1 MKLGFVLPVEGTI
14 ATRSAV
20 LDAARAAEGS
30 GADSIWTTDRIL
42 QPGAPPGGYPYS
54 EDRGAIAFRTGRAW
68 LEPVATMGL
77 VAGVTERVRIG
88 TNVLVVPYRHP
99 VVLAQELATLD
110 ALSDGRILLGAGIG
124 WMAEEFA
131 ALGVPRGERGART
144 DEAIRLMREL
154 WRSPDPVRF
163 AGRFWTVDNMGLPA
177 QPARSGGPPV
187 LVGGNSDAA
196 LVRVVELGDGWLGA
210 DLDPVETA
218 RRIARIRDGM
228 RAAGRWTPFVELSM
242 RIRLEPQGGGDALGG
257 IDPGELRDRIAAY
270 AASGVT
276 LLVLDVM
283 NLPDAAAA
291 IERIARVAVGA

>member
-1 MKLGFVLPVEGTI
+1 MKLGFVLPVEG
-14 ATRSAV
+14 AVASRAAV
-20 LDAARAAEGS
+20 LDTARAAEAS
-30 GADSIWTTDRIL
+30 GADSVWTTDRIL

-68 LEPVATMGL
+68 FEPIATMGL

-131 ALGVPRGERGART
+131 ALGVPRSERGPRT

-154 WRSPDPVRF
+154 WRSSDAVRF
-163 AGRFWTVDNMGLPA
+163 DGRFWRVDNMGLPA
-177 QPARSGGPPV
+177 QPARPGGPPV
-187 LVGGNSDAA
+187 LIGGNSDAA
-196 LVRVVELGDGWLGA
+196 LDRVVALGDGWLGA

-218 RRIARIRDGM
+218 AVLERIAERRRATGRPASELELSTRIR
-228 RAAGRWTPFVELSM
+228 VEP
-242 RIRLEPQGGGDALGG
+242 EGGDDALGG
-257 IDPGELRDRIAAY
+257 VDPGALRDRLAAY
-270 AASGVT
+270 AAIGVD
-276 LLVLDVM
+276 LLVIDVM
-283 NLPDAAAA
+283 NLPHAPTAV
-291 IERIARVAVGA
+291 ERIAGFAGA